1 MSKVMVVTD
10 STSNLTPAL
19 LDGNPIR
26 VLPLQLIWGHRIF
39 RDGIDISPKDFYI
52 DLEKATV
59 MPTTSQT
66 TPEEFKRVYA
76 ELIERGYDI
85 LSIHIS
91 SKLSGTLDSATQAKR
106 AFPGA
111 RIELVDSLS
120 TSMAMGFQVMAA
132 ARLAANGGS
141 LQECMAVAEKAKG
154 QTGVYF
160 AVNTLEYLKRG
171 GRIGGAAAFLGTALK
186 LKPLLELRDG
196 QIEAVERVRTL
207 SKTLDRLLDLVEIKL
222 NQAESPVRLCAIHGN
237 SLPEAEQLLEKAVT
251 RFSSSMVAESLIAD
265 ISPVIGTHAG
275 PGALGLAWMAGM

>member
-26 VLPLQLIWGHRIF
+26 VLPLQLIWGHRIY
-39 RDGIDISPKDFYI
+39 RDGIDISPKDFYV
-52 DLEKATV
+52 DLEKATI

-66 TPEEFKRVYA
+66 TPEEFKQAYA
-76 ELIERGYDI
+76 ELIEKGYDI

-91 SKLSGTLDSATQAKR
+91 SKLSGTLDSAIQAKR
-106 AFPGA
+106 AFPSA

-132 ARLAANGGS
+132 ARLAANGGT
-141 LQECMAVAEKAKG
+141 LQECQAVAEKAKE

-160 AVNTLEYLKRG
+160 AVNTLEYLRRG

-207 SKTLDRLLDLVEIKL
+207 SKTLDRLLDLVEAKVA
-222 NQAESPVRLCAIHGN
+222 QSEGPVRLCAIHGN
-237 SLPEAEQLLEKAVT
+237 SLDEANQLLDKAVS
-251 RFSSSMVAESLIAD
+251 RFGSTLVAESLIAD

-275 PGALGLAWMAGM
+275 PGALGLAWMIGM

>member
-1 MSKVMVVTD
+1 MPKVVVVTD
-10 STSNLTPAL
+10 STANISPAL
-19 LDGNPIR
+19 LDGAPIR
-26 VLPLQLIWGHRIF
+26 VLPLQLIWDHKIL
-39 RDGIDISPKDFYI
+39 RDGIDISAKEFYTR
-52 DLEKATV
+52 LEAATI

-66 TPEEFKRVYA
+66 TPEEFKQAYA
-76 ELIERGYDI
+76 ELIEKGYDI

-91 SKLSGTLDSATQAKR
+91 SKLSGTLDSAIQAKR
-106 AFPGA
+106 SFPGA
-111 RIELVDSLS
+111 HIELVDSLS
-120 TSMAMGFQVMAA
+120 TSMAMGFQVLAA

-141 LQECMAVAEKAKG
+141 LQECKAVAEKAKA

-207 SKTLDRLLDLVEIKL
+207 SKTLDRLLDLVETKL
-222 NQAESPVRLCAIHGN
+222 DHNEGPVRLCVIHGN
-237 SLPEAEQLLEKAVT
+237 SMAEAEQLLDKAVN
-251 RFSSSMVAESLIAD
+251 RFSSSMVAEALISD

-275 PGALGLAWMAGM
+275 PGALGLAWMSGM